1 MLDAVLDVVTALP
14 LCGLELCSLCVEM
27 TQLVL
32 YGDMLAGQHMQLP
45 VINTNL
51 DICFAERFL
60 QGIAGLLLRVQPQLN
75 GVDLG
80 FEGGELFRGLI
91 CRLS

>member
-1 MLDAVLDVVTALP
+1 MVIALQ
-14 LCGLELCSLCVEM
+14 LCGLELLSLRIEM

-32 YGDMLAGQHMQLP
+32 YGDMLAGKHMQLP

-60 QGIAGLLLRVQPQLN
+60 QGIAGLLLRVQLQLN

-80 FEGGELFRGLI
+80 FEGGELLDGLF
-91 CRLS
+91 CRLG

>member
-1 MLDAVLDVVTALP
+1 LLDAVLDVVTALP

-51 DICFAERFL
+51 DICLASVSCKVS
-60 QGIAGLLLRVQPQLN
+60 RVCCCASSRN
-75 GVDLG
+75 
-80 FEGGELFRGLI
+80 
-91 CRLS
+91 